1 MNLESQRV
9 LITGAGGGIGRA
21 LARELSTR
29 GARLCAMEYNPE
41 AAERLRDE
49 LQSLGAAPLLT
60 VGDVTRTE
68 GRDAAIGLMEREWG
82 GVDLLINLA
91 GVLDFCRYQDEDP
104 GMVSRLLKINL
115 EAPMQLTRAVLPGMI
130 ERRQGRIVNVGSMF
144 GSIGYPLFAAYS
156 ASKFALRGFSQ
167 ALRREL
173 AGTGVGVTYV
183 SPRAV
188 KTLLNPPV
196 VYAMAERGMMRMDAP
211 EPVALAIVRAI
222 ERDRKEA
229 YLGFPEG
236 LFARINGILPGL
248 VDRALAGQL
257 PALIACATTTDV
269 ATREGLDGHSAGQG
283 MADV

>member
-1 MNLESQRV
+1 MRIESQRV

-21 LARELSTR
+21 LARELANR
-29 GARLCAMEYNPE
+29 GARLCALEYSPE
-41 AAERLRDE
+41 AASRLRQE
-49 LQSLGAAPLLT
+49 LAPLGAAPLVA
-60 VGDVTRTE
+60 VGDVTRPE
-68 GRDAAIGLMEREWG
+68 DREAALALVEREWG
-82 GVDLLINLA
+82 GLDLLINLA
-91 GVLDFCRYQDEDP
+91 GVLGFGLYQEEDP
-104 GMVSRLLKINL
+104 GLVSRLLKVNL

-130 ERRQGRIVNVGSMF
+130 ECGHGRIVNVGSMF
-144 GSIGYPLFAAYS
+144 GSIGFPLFAAYS

-188 KTLLNPPV
+188 RTPLNPPV
-196 VYAMAERGMMRMDAP
+196 VHAMAEHGLMRMDAP

-236 LFARINGILPGL
+236 IFARINGILPGL
-248 VDRALAGQL
+248 VDRALARQVPTLMAYANRAKPEAEGR
-257 PALIACATTTDV
+257 TDRQFNRAKAV
-269 ATREGLDGHSAGQG
+269 
-283 MADV
+283 